1 MGAPQP
7 APNRL
12 PPEVSPVFL
21 GDTIKYFQ
29 LPMSQASPG
38 SSRPGHCVAHWTS
51 APCVCSS
58 PGIYRP
64 GPHPSHT
71 HSALHPHLAKICF
84 SCRFFPWVTVGS
96 HQPPNCSSQEPVSVL
111 SPRKH
116 SLNLYSVPCS
126 ELGPRGKDM
135 PQCRLQ
141 ILTGQWKPHKNK
153 C

>member
-51 APCVCSS
+51 APCVLLTRNLQARTASFTHTLCSPSSLGQNLLLLQVLPSGDCSFPPATQLFKPFKLKVILDSFSYLSSLLDASAS
-58 PGIYRP
+58 PAD
-64 GPHPSHT
+64 ST
-71 HSALHPHLAKICF
+71 SK
-84 SCRFFPWVTVGS
+84 T
-96 HQPPNCSSQEPVSVL
+96 
-111 SPRKH
+111 
-116 SLNLYSVPCS
+116 
-126 ELGPRGKDM
+126 
-135 PQCRLQ
+135 
-141 ILTGQWKPHKNK
+141 
-153 C
+153 